1 MTGFDFSSIVQALP
15 RLWQGLQFSLSLTI
29 AAFVIGMAVGT
40 ALALVQHLQVPV
52 LSQLAR
58 IYVAL
63 MRSVPLIMVL
73 FWFFFLVPLIVGHL
87 SGSGRPVPIG
97 ASATAYIT
105 FGLFEA
111 AYYCE
116 IIRAGLRAIPKGQY
130 EAARALSLSPLRT
143 YRLVILPQ
151 VVRTVSPI
159 ILSQTIILFQ
169 DTSLVY
175 VLSLTD
181 LLGAASKTAQING
194 RLVEMYLA
202 VAVLYFVISF
212 AASQL
217 IATMKRRTAR

>member
-1 MTGFDFSSIVQALP
+1 MAHCVRFGHCIAYAGSLRDWRPSP
-15 RLWQGLQFSLSLTI
+15 RFRVRTQGLQFSLSLTI

-40 ALALVQHLQVPV
+40 ALALVQHLEVPV
-52 LSQLAR
+52 LS
-58 IYVAL
+58 
-63 MRSVPLIMVL
+63 
-73 FWFFFLVPLIVGHL
+73 
-87 SGSGRPVPIG
+87 
-97 ASATAYIT
+97 
-105 FGLFEA
+105 
-111 AYYCE
+111 
-116 IIRAGLRAIPKGQY
+116 
-130 EAARALSLSPLRT
+130 
-143 YRLVILPQ
+143 Q